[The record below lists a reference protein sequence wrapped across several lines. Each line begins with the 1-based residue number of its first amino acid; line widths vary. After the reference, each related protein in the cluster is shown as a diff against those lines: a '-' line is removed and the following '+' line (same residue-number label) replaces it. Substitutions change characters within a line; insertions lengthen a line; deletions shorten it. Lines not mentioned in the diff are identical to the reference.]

1 MVTPLGYGTITTI
14 TQAKWHSVMRKSVS
28 WPSRWLPSPLHTVAV
43 MREEC
48 MTRRGYELLLDFWYT
63 GIHYSVDD
71 PRCDNDPLMSATD
84 TPLLNHRTKWV
95 WILRDVSKSLRLLA
109 FCWKIHRNIN
119 ICSITCKWH
128 NVTCIFWFYLS
139 MWHKKLNCSLPLR
152 VSKPITKVNVGAV
165 RSCRALIC

>member
-48 MTRRGYELLLDFWYT
+48 MARRGYELLLDFWYT
-63 GIHYSVDD
+63 GINYSVDD
-71 PRCDNDPLMSATD
+71 PRCDNDPLVSATE
-84 TPLLNHRTKWV
+84 TPLLNHRTKWE

-109 FCWKIHRNIN
+109 FCWNIHRNIN
-119 ICSITCKWH
+119 ICSISIAVSDIMLH
-128 NVTCIFWFYLS
+128 E
-139 MWHKKLNCSLPLR
+139 CSGFIYNPCG
-152 VSKPITKVNVGAV
+152 I
-165 RSCRALIC
+165 RSWIAACHFEYPSRSPK